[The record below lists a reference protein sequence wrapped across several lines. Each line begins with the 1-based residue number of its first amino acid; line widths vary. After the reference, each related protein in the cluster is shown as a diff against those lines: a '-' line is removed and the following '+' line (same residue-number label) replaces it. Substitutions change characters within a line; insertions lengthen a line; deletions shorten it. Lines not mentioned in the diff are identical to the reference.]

1 MLQSLCCGC
10 GSNLINISFCR
21 CWTWDCSSSV
31 GGMLLPPTVSVL
43 SNLYIYIY
51 ILKALVCRI
60 FQEKKLVA
68 EIKKTAKTGNE
79 VSLFCGALVYW
90 MLLLCKYTVW
100 NLMETFGRGW
110 VDFLLTYLLEFL
122 KFASWCFMWYILVW
136 TLNIFFFLELHDAM
150 NVRMPK
156 YQAFLI
162 FILKLILYWPICL
175 INSLPKA

>member
-1 MLQSLCCGC
+1 MLNVRLQLFSWRYVTA
-10 GSNLINISFCR
+10 SHSF
-21 CWTWDCSSSV
+21 SFV
-31 GGMLLPPTVSVL
+31 ELV
-43 SNLYIYIY
+43 YIYIY
-51 ILKALVCRI
+51 ILKALVCWI

-79 VSLFCGALVYW
+79 VSLFCGALIYW
-90 MLLLCKYTVW
+90 MFLLCKYRVW

-156 YQAFLI
+156 IRHFWFLFWSWF
-162 FILKLILYWPICL
+162 FIDLFV
-175 INSLPKA
+175 

>member
-1 MLQSLCCGC
+1 MLNVRLQLFSWRYVTA
-10 GSNLINISFCR
+10 SHSF
-21 CWTWDCSSSV
+21 SFV
-31 GGMLLPPTVSVL
+31 ELV
-43 SNLYIYIY
+43 YIYIY
-51 ILKALVCRI
+51 ILKALVCWI

-79 VSLFCGALVYW
+79 VSLFCGALIYW
-90 MLLLCKYTVW
+90 MFLLCKYRVW

-150 NVRMPK
+150 NVRMRCS
-156 YQAFLI
+156 QNIRHFWFLFWGWF
-162 FILKLILYWPICL
+162 FIDLFV
-175 INSLPKA
+175 

>member
-1 MLQSLCCGC
+1 MLNVRLQLFSWRYVTA
-10 GSNLINISFCR
+10 SHSF
-21 CWTWDCSSSV
+21 SFV
-31 GGMLLPPTVSVL
+31 ELV
-43 SNLYIYIY
+43 YIYIY
-51 ILKALVCRI
+51 ILKALVCWI

-90 MLLLCKYTVW
+90 MFLLCKYRVW

-150 NVRMPK
+150 NVRMRCS
-156 YQAFLI
+156 QNIRHFWFLFWGWF
-162 FILKLILYWPICL
+162 FIDLFV
-175 INSLPKA
+175 

>member
-1 MLQSLCCGC
+1 MLNVRLQLFSWRYVTA
-10 GSNLINISFCR
+10 SHSF
-21 CWTWDCSSSV
+21 SFV
-31 GGMLLPPTVSVL
+31 ELV
-43 SNLYIYIY
+43 YIYIY
-51 ILKALVCRI
+51 ILKALVCWI

-79 VSLFCGALVYW
+79 VSLFCGAPVYW

-150 NVRMPK
+150 NVRMRCS
-156 YQAFLI
+156 QNIRHFWFLFWGWF
-162 FILKLILYWPICL
+162 FIDLFV
-175 INSLPKA
+175 

>member
-1 MLQSLCCGC
+1 MLNVRLQLFSWRYVTA
-10 GSNLINISFCR
+10 SHSF
-21 CWTWDCSSSV
+21 SFV
-31 GGMLLPPTVSVL
+31 ELV
-43 SNLYIYIY
+43 YIYIY
-51 ILKALVCRI
+51 ILKALVCWI

-79 VSLFCGALVYW
+79 VSLFCGAPVYW

-122 KFASWCFMWYILVW
+122 KFASWCFMWNILVW

-150 NVRMPK
+150 NVRMRCS
-156 YQAFLI
+156 QNIRHFWFLFWGWF
-162 FILKLILYWPICL
+162 FIDLFV
-175 INSLPKA
+175 